1 MKQALCGIA
10 IWLAASA
17 ALAQAIQQGQPAPA
31 AVVEQIKEVPA
42 TRIGTQAVRAVPP
55 AALAGRQANGAAM
68 AQEGRTLV
76 VRDSD
81 NLVGI
86 SANELVI
93 ISADLDA
100 VAAKVAS
107 LQLAGAQTH
116 AYPHLK
122 LLVVKT
128 ARFEQLETVR
138 DRVATAF
145 PEAKFNLPVTYFPRK
160 PR

>member
-1 MKQALCGIA
+1 MKRAFCTIALL
-10 IWLAASA
+10 LAAGG
-17 ALAQAIQQGQPAPA
+17 ALAQTLQQGQPAPA
-31 AVVEQIKEVPA
+31 TVVEQLKDVPP
-42 TRIGTQAVRAVPP
+42 TRIGQQTVRAVPP
-55 AALAGRQANGAAM
+55 AALSGQQAKAA
-68 AQEGRTLV
+68 AENRRTLV

-81 NLVGI
+81 NLVGV

-93 ISADLDA
+93 IGADLDA
-100 VAAKVAS
+100 VAAKVAG

-116 AYPHLK
+116 AYPKLK

-138 DRVATAF
+138 DQVAAAF

>member
-1 MKQALCGIA
+1 MQSRYC
-10 IWLAASA
+10 WPPAARWRKPCSKA
-17 ALAQAIQQGQPAPA
+17 SRHRA

-42 TRIGTQAVRAVPP
+42 TRIGSQTVRAVPP
-55 AALAGRQANGAAM
+55 GGAGRQAGERRAP

-81 NLVGI
+81 NLVGV

-93 ISADLDA
+93 IGADLDA

-116 AYPHLK
+116 AYPKLK

-138 DRVATAF
+138 DQVAAAF